1 MAKPIYINLPVRD
14 LQQSVEFFTQLG
26 FGFDLEC
33 SDDNAVCMIVDDNI
47 FVMLLVEAFFQT
59 FTPKPVCDARQ
70 STEVLLCLGLASR
83 EEVDAMV
90 AAALNAGGTAPL
102 PARDHGFMYGHGFQ
116 DLDGHLWE
124 LIFMAAPTADLA
136 H

>member
-14 LQQSVEFFTQLG
+14 LQSSIAFFTQLG
-26 FGFDLEC
+26 FDFDPQC

-70 STEVLLCLGLASR
+70 STEVLLCLALASR
-83 EEVDAMV
+83 DEVDAMV
-90 AAALNAGGTAPL
+90 AAALAAGGSAPL

-124 LIFMAAPTADLA
+124 LIYMSAPAAELT